1 MKNVELTS
9 VRQWGVTYN
18 NNYKKNAEHSYWTPC
33 SGFDDWCNGLGNGWV
48 FSEEGDPDASG
59 DFCRHPC
66 GHVFESCEMPRDYL

>member
-1 MKNVELTS
+1 MT
-9 VRQWGVTYN
+9 
-18 NNYKKNAEHSYWTPC
+18 NYKKNTEHSYWTPC

-66 GHVFESCEMPRDYL
+66 GHVFRSCEMPRDYL